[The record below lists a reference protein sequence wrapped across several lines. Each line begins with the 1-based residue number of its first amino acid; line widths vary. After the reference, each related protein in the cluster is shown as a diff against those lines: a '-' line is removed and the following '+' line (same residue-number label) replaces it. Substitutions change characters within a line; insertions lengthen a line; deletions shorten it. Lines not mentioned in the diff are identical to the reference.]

1 MNRRYL
7 GVAGVTALLV
17 LTLALF
23 ATIGTAASGS
33 ASAAQYAPENTA
45 PPTVSGTPQ
54 EGQTLTVSN
63 GQWTSSSAVA
73 YSYQWQRCNSSG
85 ASCADLAGAT
95 NQTYVVQTADV
106 GNTLRA
112 IVRASNADGVATAN
126 SAATS
131 VVTSKSTQSTPP
143 ATTGTG
149 TIAASE
155 VALPSRLVI
164 DQTRFNPSRITSR
177 NPVEMQVHVVTTEGR
192 PVSGALVYATGI
204 PFGRI
209 NQPAEVSTQSNG
221 WATITLQ
228 PTTRLPLR
236 NGYLLTIFLRARKT
250 GDDPLAGVS
259 TRRLVSAR
267 VGSAA

>member
-1 MNRRYL
+1 MKRRIL
-7 GVAGVTALLV
+7 GAAGLTAAFGAAV
-17 LTLALF
+17 ALF

-33 ASAAQYAPENTA
+33 ASAAQYAPQNTA
-45 PPTVSGTPQ
+45 PPAVSGTPQ
-54 EGQTLTVSN
+54 DGQTLTTTT
-63 GQWTSSSAVA
+63 GQWTSSSTVT
-73 YSYQWQRCNSSG
+73 YSFQWQRCNSSG
-85 ASCADLAGAT
+85 SSCADLAGAT
-95 NQTYVVQTADV
+95 NQTYAVQTADV
-106 GNTLRA
+106 GSTLRS
-112 IVRASNADGVATAN
+112 IVRASNADGVSSAN
-126 SAATS
+126 SAPTA
-131 VVTSKSTQSTPP
+131 VVTAKSTQSTQ
-143 ATTGTG
+143 TG
-149 TIAASE
+149 TIAASA

-177 NPVEMQVHVVTTEGR
+177 NPVQMQVHVVTTESR

-209 NQPAEVSTQSNG
+209 NQPAEVSTDSAG

-236 NGYLLTIFLRARKT
+236 NGYLLTIFLRARKA

-267 VGSAA
+267 VGSPA